1 MGVLTGESVR
11 TFRIILG
18 LCIDLIL
25 FGALVP
31 WAAIRAGRMLDTAFP
46 ISLNLNAPLFDILGI
61 VSMVLGAAWLF
72 WAWYL
77 LVRRGRGY
85 MTELFGIEIS
95 PVTEH
100 LVTGGPFSVHR
111 HPVCVGYL
119 LILAGIGLVSGS
131 LGLTALGVPLL
142 LALVYLYLR
151 LFEEPA
157 LRRRFG
163 HDYEAYSERVPM
175 FFPFKRDGFPS
186 PPGTSVRTAFASP
199 STSSVW
205 PSPFCSSVFNYPSSR
220 EPVRRSRRTSTT
232 RARISGPCKREWM
245 TSLQPPPCRG
255 KALTPWKG

>member
-1 MGVLTGESVR
+1 M
-11 TFRIILG
+11 F
-18 LCIDLIL
+18 
-25 FGALVP
+25 
-31 WAAIRAGRMLDTAFP
+31 DTAFSL
-46 ISLNLNAPLFDILGI
+46 SLNLNAFLFDILGI
-61 VSMVLGAAWLF
+61 ALIVSGAAWLF

-95 PVTEH
+95 PVTER

-157 LRRRFG
+157 LQRRFG
-163 HDYEAYSERVPM
+163 YDYEAYSGRVPC
-175 FFPFKRDGFPS
+175 FFRTTETGSPS
-186 PPGTSVRTAFASP
+186 LPGTSVRTASASP
-199 STSSVW
+199 STSSGW
-205 PSPFCSSVFNYPSSR
+205 PSRFSSSAFNYPSSR
-220 EPVRRSRRTSTT
+220 EPVRRSQRTSTI

-245 TSLQPPPCRG
+245 TLLQPPLCRG
-255 KALTPWKG
+255 EALMPWKG